1 MDVLEFRKFLK
12 QHRDKVTKKYGEYLQ
27 AEENLTMQSKI
38 TQNGLIDKK
47 TIEKVSTKK
56 REWQL
61 AVNAY
66 NDFFL
71 YGLENGLFFNQN

>member
-1 MDVLEFRKFLK
+1 MDVIEFRKFLK
-12 QHRDKVTKKYGEYLQ
+12 DHRDNVKKKYGEYLQ
-27 AEENLTMQSKI
+27 AEENLTIESKLS
-38 TQNGLIDKK
+38 QNGLIDKK

-71 YGLENGLFFNQN
+71 YGLEKGLYFNQN